1 MVAVTMSDEA
11 LPTGSPAL
19 PADVVDLR
27 RRVSRIDDRLFLLQQ
42 VPIQTPFT
50 VEVLF
55 DRLEELSAGLDRFA
69 YVVDLTQA
77 QRPDAPTRELLKQRI
92 FRLNKRLAH
101 VSLVGGSNVVM
112 RALAKL
118 VVFAGG
124 VRSFSFHESV
134 DDATE
139 ACRRALR

>member
-1 MVAVTMSDEA
+1 MSDDA
-11 LPTGSPAL
+11 QPNGSPAL
-19 PADVVDLR
+19 SADIVQLR
-27 RRVSRIDDRLFLLQQ
+27 GRVSRIDDRLFLLQQ
-42 VPIQTPFT
+42 VPSQTPLT

-55 DRLEELSAGLDRFA
+55 DRLEELAAGLDRFA

-77 QRPDAPTRELLKQRI
+77 KRPDAPTRELLKQRI
-92 FRLNKRLAH
+92 HRINERLAH
-101 VSLVGGSNVVM
+101 VGLVVGSNAVM

-124 VRSFSFHESV
+124 APSFSFHDSV

>member
-1 MVAVTMSDEA
+1 MGDEA
-11 LPTGSPAL
+11 QPTAPPELSL
-19 PADVVDLR
+19 DLDQLR
-27 RRVSRIDDRLFLLQQ
+27 RRVSRIDDRLFLLRQ
-42 VPIQTPFT
+42 VSVQTRFT

-77 QRPDAPTRELLKQRI
+77 KRPDAPTRELLKQRI
-92 FRLNKRLAH
+92 LGLNERLAH
-101 VSLVGGSNVVM
+101 VGLVVGSNAVM

-124 VRSFSFHESV
+124 VRSFSFHESI
-134 DDATE
+134 DDAAA
-139 ACRRALR
+139 ACRRALL

>member
-1 MVAVTMSDEA
+1 MSDEA
-11 LPTGSPAL
+11 QPAATPEL
-19 PADVVDLR
+19 SADLDQLR
-27 RRVSRIDDRLFLLQQ
+27 RRVSRIDDRLFLMRQ
-42 VPIQTPFT
+42 VPTQTPFT
-50 VEVLF
+50 AEVLF

-69 YVVDLTQA
+69 YVVDLTEA
-77 QRPDAPTRELLKQRI
+77 KRPDAPTRELLKRRI
-92 FRLNKRLAH
+92 FRINERLAH
-101 VSLVGGSNVVM
+101 VGLVVSTNVVM